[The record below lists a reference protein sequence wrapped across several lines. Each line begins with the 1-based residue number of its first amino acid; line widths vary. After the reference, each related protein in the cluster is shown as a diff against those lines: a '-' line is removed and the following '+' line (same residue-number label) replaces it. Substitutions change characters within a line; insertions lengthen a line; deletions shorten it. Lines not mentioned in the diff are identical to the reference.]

1 MSIQGAQRAVVGHAA
16 SDLMQVDVGS
26 RCRVLGLPPPQE
38 NLLRFRAFG
47 LDLLLTLSSFDL
59 VLAESGKPAKL
70 GDHILVL
77 HYLQC
82 DRPIT
87 PTGELI
93 SFRDLPGGRFYWRPF
108 LSRSIEPLTRRIG
121 NDLALLARNL
131 SSYDREPFEAGD
143 LGARI
148 HVIGMLDATLV
159 YHCGDEEFGPAAEIL
174 FDACIK
180 RVFTTEDVAHLASRI
195 CIGLL

>member
-1 MSIQGAQRAVVGHAA
+1 MSIQDAQRAVVGHAA
-16 SDLMQVDVGS
+16 SELMQVDVGS
-26 RCRVLGLPPPQE
+26 RCRMLGLPLPQG

-47 LDLLLTLSSFDL
+47 LDLLLTLPSFDL
-59 VLAESGKPAKL
+59 VLAEGGKPAKL
-70 GDHILVL
+70 GDQILVL

-82 DRPIT
+82 NRPIA

-93 SFRDLPGGRFYWRPF
+93 RFRDLPGGRFYWQPF

-121 NDLALLARNL
+121 NDLGLLTRHL
-131 SSYDREPFEAGD
+131 SRYDWKPFEAGE

-174 FDACIK
+174 FDACVK
-180 RVFTTEDVAHLASRI
+180 RVLTTEEVAHLASRI
-195 CIGLL
+195 CLGLL